1 MDTVRFIHFL
11 GSAMWIGG
19 ALAAMVLAIR
29 SRGES
34 TEIQA
39 GLFRMMTQVHTLVIG
54 PGALMTLGSGVMWT
68 MWLSQGGGAEA
79 TTPSV
84 GVWIMQ
90 ATGLAGGA
98 LVLLVALPAAL
109 KLGGLAVTTED
120 GHLLP
125 AFAHYRRRQMIVSS
139 TAGILAVLSLFTGV
153 VL

>member
-19 ALAAMVLAIR
+19 ALAAMVLAIS

-34 TEIQA
+34 AEIQA
-39 GLFRMMTQVHTLVIG
+39 GLFRMLTQVHTLVVG
-54 PGALMTLGSGVMWT
+54 LGALLTLGSGVVWT
-68 MWLSQGGGAEA
+68 MRLVQERGPET

-90 ATGLAGGA
+90 VAGLLGGA
-98 LVLLVALPAAL
+98 LVLLLVVPTAV
-109 KLGGLAVTTED
+109 KLGRLAVTTE
-120 GHLLP
+120 GGQLLP
-125 AFAHYRRRQMIVSS
+125 AFAHYRRRQLIVSS
-139 TAGILAVLSLFTGV
+139 TAVVLAVLSLFTGV